1 MTVHEVSQLTGVT
14 VRALQYYDRIGLL
27 TPARLTGAGYR
38 LYDDESLE
46 RLQQILF
53 FRELEF
59 SLKDIR
65 EILES
70 PDFDRRKALEQQIHL
85 LTLKKE
91 HLEKLISLARE
102 KSKGGTQKMDFSAF
116 DRSRLKEYAARAKAA
131 WGDTEAY
138 REYEKRAESLK
149 ACDEQANAE
158 GLMDLFCE
166 FGSLRHLPPED
177 PSVQLQVKKLQ
188 KYITDH
194 YYTCTDEILAS
205 LGQIYAAGGE
215 FSENIDAAGGPGTA
229 EFVSR
234 AILAGIGK

>member
-1 MTVHEVSQLTGVT
+1 
-14 VRALQYYDRIGLL
+14 
-27 TPARLTGAGYR
+27 
-38 LYDDESLE
+38 
-46 RLQQILF
+46 
-53 FRELEF
+53 
-59 SLKDIR
+59 
-65 EILES
+65 
-70 PDFDRRKALEQQIHL
+70 
-85 LTLKKE
+85 
-91 HLEKLISLARE
+91 
-102 KSKGGTQKMDFSAF
+102 MDFSAF
-116 DRSRLKEYAARAKAA
+116 DRSRLEEYAARAKAA

-149 ACDEQANAE
+149 ACDEQASAE
-158 GLMDLFCE
+158 GLMDLFCG

-194 YYTCTDEILAS
+194 YYTCTDEILAG